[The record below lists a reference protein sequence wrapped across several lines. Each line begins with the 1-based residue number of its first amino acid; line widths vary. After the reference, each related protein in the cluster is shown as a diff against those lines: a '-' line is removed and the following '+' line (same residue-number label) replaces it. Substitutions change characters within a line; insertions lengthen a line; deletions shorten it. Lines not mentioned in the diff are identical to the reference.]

1 MEQLELTKKTG
12 FDKGDGVFAKALD
25 DALASFNVE
34 RQAYYSGSFIGNH
47 VHRCLQVHTCIC
59 ICTSNHTHVCTCKQ
73 IMANVHVHTNS
84 YISAPEYRHCLSLCG
99 SHCTTAL
106 SFSD

>member
-1 MEQLELTKKTG
+1 MEQLERTKKTG

-59 ICTSNHTHVCTCKQ
+59 ICTSNHTHVCTCK
-73 IMANVHVHTNS
+73 TNYGKRTCTYQFIHFS
-84 YISAPEYRHCLSLCG
+84 PRISTLFVTLW
-99 SHCTTAL
+99 
-106 SFSD
+106 